1 MKLHFLGTGA
11 GGVLEC
17 YNTCFAIENNDEYL
31 LVDGGGGNQIIKQLK
46 LAKINLNS
54 IHNIFI
60 THSHCDHILGVVWV
74 VRFISQ
80 LIKNNK
86 GYEGNLNIFGCNHAI
101 TTLKTILDLTYPQH
115 EMFKDRIKLIEVKNN
130 QQIEINNLN
139 FRFFDTL
146 AKKVQQFGFI
156 LNDKLMFCG
165 DEPLQK
171 ENYEL
176 AKNKEW
182 LIHEAF
188 CLESDEPIFKAH
200 EKSHSTVVD
209 SSKIAQSVNAKN
221 LILLHSVDHNL
232 ENRKI
237 LFCKESNT
245 VFKGNVFVPN
255 DFDVIEIY

>member
-1 MKLHFLGTGA
+1 MKLHMLGTGA
-11 GGVLEC
+11 GGTLNC
-17 YNTCFAIENNDEYL
+17 YNTCFAIENKDEYL

-46 LAKINLNS
+46 TANINLNA

-60 THSHCDHILGVVWV
+60 SHSHCDHILGVVWV
-74 VRFISQ
+74 VRFICQ
-80 LIKNNK
+80 KIKNNK

-115 EMFKDRIKLIEVKNN
+115 EKFKDRIKLIEVKNN

-156 LNDKLMFCG
+156 LNNKLMFCG

-171 ENYEL
+171 ELFDL
-176 AKNKEW
+176 AKNKDW

-200 EKSHSTVVD
+200 EKSHSTVLD
-209 SSKIAQSVNAKN
+209 SAKTAQTVNAKN
-221 LILLHSVDHNL
+221 LILLHSVDNDL
-232 ENRKI
+232 KNRKS
-237 LFCKESNT
+237 LFCKEANSI
-245 VFKGNVFVPN
+245 FKGNTFNPN
-255 DFDVIEIY
+255 DFDVIEI